1 MTTSRSSSRRAIAD
15 AEGVTAVAPK
25 LSQSRCSGVLGLD
38 LTRSSIGSQDL
49 RQSEPRGLSQSGIA
63 VSPSRFSQSSNC
75 DTNRVQTSVGALMQP
90 ETGAWAD
97 RTSVFRQPVKPLGQ
111 DIIQAPL
118 ITAPQDALRLEL
130 RTNRL
135 GNLRKTQ
142 ALVLGVHDIPFTS
155 VPAVAAPP
163 SIPSPKGRRCFP
175 NSTQH
180 SSMRD
185 ILSKNGRSP
194 FPTISPSASALCFAE
209 RLSPAAAS
217 FLCPEGRIPSDTV
230 VDLEQDA
237 SPLLSS
243 RRSRHTPNK
252 KDRNCAGGSISVD
265 LDLALKFLA

>member
-15 AEGVTAVAPK
+15 AEGVTAVAPE
-25 LSQSRCSGVLGLD
+25 LSQSRCSGVLRLD

-97 RTSVFRQPVKPLGQ
+97 RKSVFRQPVKPLGQ

-194 FPTISPSASALCFAE
+194 FPTISPTANALCVAE
-209 RLSPAAAS
+209 RLLPAAAT
-217 FLCPEGRIPSDTV
+217 FLCPDGLIPSETAF
-230 VDLEQDA
+230 DLEHDA
-237 SPLLSS
+237 SPLLS